1 MLSVIVAAIAIAVL
15 IVAVVRHP
23 DPARR
28 AAVLRRAGFGLMAL
42 SAFFFGA
49 FLIGDA
55 FADPGGWEAA
65 GLVAA
70 WAVPLAGLAALS
82 WLRPGWA
89 IYVFAA
95 LTAAVIGVSIWFALN
110 PEGWRSFEDRHG
122 PIRAVLT
129 FVLVTALAL
138 LGLKRTAAAG
148 ILLLAVGIIP
158 VAVSSLG
165 SFLGF
170 ASLSVVSAA
179 PVITGVLYL
188 VSAHLAGR
196 PAPSAGMAP
205 GPLGQPGRDRRR
217 PHPRGQHLTIQRR
230 NLHLHSQWHEPA
242 SANHNQRSR

>member
-1 MLSVIVAAIAIAVL
+1 MLSVLVVAIAIALL
-15 IVAVVRHP
+15 IVAVVRRP
-23 DPARR
+23 DPAKR
-28 AAVLRRAGFGLMAL
+28 AAVLRRTGFGLMAL

-55 FADPGGWEAA
+55 FAGPGGWQAA

-89 IYVFAA
+89 IYVFAV

-122 PIRAVLT
+122 PVRAVIT
-129 FVLVTALAL
+129 FVLVTAIAL

-148 ILLLAVGIIP
+148 VLLLAASIIP

-165 SFLGF
+165 SFVGF
-170 ASLSVVSAA
+170 ASLSMVSAA

-196 PAPSAGMAP
+196 PAQPAGMGT
-205 GPLGQPGRDRRR
+205 GPAELPKAAGSR
-217 PHPRGQHLTIQRR
+217 PAAG
-230 NLHLHSQWHEPA
+230 
-242 SANHNQRSR
+242 